1 MSDLKVNIHEY
12 DENSHSIIVSFT
24 SGNFTTQ
31 KLAFQPH
38 NHDFSSI
45 DDAIKQL
52 AIYGNAIIDKEVKK
66 QEYLANTA
74 LVDSVRNLAN
84 TEHVFTQS
92 QLETVTVESINTSLE
107 VQI

>member
-1 MSDLKVNIHEY
+1 MLN
-12 DENSHSIIVSFT
+12 T
-24 SGNFTTQ
+24 SANWRTDRKQ
-31 KLAFQPH
+31 KE
-38 NHDFSSI
+38 
-45 DDAIKQL
+45 
-52 AIYGNAIIDKEVKK
+52 KEVKK
-66 QEYLANTA
+66 QEYLANTT